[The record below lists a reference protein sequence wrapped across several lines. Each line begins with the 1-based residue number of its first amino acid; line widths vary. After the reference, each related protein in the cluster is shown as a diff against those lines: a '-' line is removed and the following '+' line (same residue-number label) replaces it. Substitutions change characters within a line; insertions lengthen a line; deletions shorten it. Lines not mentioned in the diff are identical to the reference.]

1 MNKIERVKN
10 AFEGKPVDKIPAS
23 FWFHFSGDDRFGE
36 NYVLCEEY
44 RGQRV
49 VDSFIIVFA
58 YKYEDKL
65 DNTEALFDTVLA
77 ETEKAHSEQN
87 IDFELLMEEIEK
99 YCDYNI
105 RK

>member
-1 MNKIERVKN
+1 MVLIIYLLDIT
-10 AFEGKPVDKIPAS
+10 FETI
-23 FWFHFSGDDRFGE
+23 
-36 NYVLCEEY
+36 L
-44 RGQRV
+44 
-49 VDSFIIVFA
+49 

-77 ETEKAHSEQN
+77 ETEKIHSEQN

-99 YCDYNI
+99 YCDYTV